1 MSFTITFLNI
11 FVICLHNCREVLQ
24 ALSILVNHT
33 AKSYQLLQIMSHTIN
48 YNLYNALQLTGS
60 ATYLVSVTSCLRYF
74 YMYISI
80 KFCIIYKWNAMI
92 TRNTNLI
99 TWIKTFLPLSRNIL
113 NALSKSPTCHTT
125 LYQQTGLQ

>member
-11 FVICLHNCREVLQ
+11 FVICLHNRREVLQ

-33 AKSYQLLQIMSHTIN
+33 AKSYLLSQIMSHTIN

-80 KFCIIYKWNAMI
+80 KFCIIHKWNAMI

-99 TWIKTFLPLSRNIL
+99 TWINNIS
-113 NALSKSPTCHTT
+113 ASFKEHFECFVKSPTCHTT